1 MQTNILDKDFDS
13 LINIDE
19 IRESLRQLDEEENRI
34 DAFLDDIL
42 KQESIL
48 DTSLNSLK
56 AITPQLDTLKVK
68 AAAFTDTVSQTA
80 HLAEMISDKV
90 RQLDKEQTRAKLAIK
105 YVEDVQELKFC
116 ISSLNEAMQKK
127 EYDRAALLLQR
138 ASKIDSSILKGSLAE
153 FTVVS

>member
-1 MQTNILDKDFDS
+1 MPTATLPNQSLMQTNILDKDFDS

-56 AITPQLDTLKVK
+56 AIT
-68 AAAFTDTVSQTA
+68 
-80 HLAEMISDKV
+80 
-90 RQLDKEQTRAKLAIK
+90 
-105 YVEDVQELKFC
+105 
-116 ISSLNEAMQKK
+116 
-127 EYDRAALLLQR
+127 
-138 ASKIDSSILKGSLAE
+138 
-153 FTVVS
+153 

>member
-1 MQTNILDKDFDS
+1 MPTATLPNQSLMQTNILDKDFDS

-56 AITPQLDTLKVK
+56 AIK
-68 AAAFTDTVSQTA
+68 
-80 HLAEMISDKV
+80 
-90 RQLDKEQTRAKLAIK
+90 
-105 YVEDVQELKFC
+105 
-116 ISSLNEAMQKK
+116 
-127 EYDRAALLLQR
+127 
-138 ASKIDSSILKGSLAE
+138 
-153 FTVVS
+153 